1 MKLITLNFGT
11 WNNGARGG
19 RLRRIYQRIYIKGYK
34 WTPFVTVRFKL
45 LPKQFYL
52 LFIFCVVRM
61 YLYYDTT
68 MRMIS
73 CVENNK
79 QLILSG
85 VSQQRELLARYTKWQ
100 GEYFERKEDMYNDID
115 KFLGS

>member
-45 LPKQFYL
+45 LVAN
-52 LFIFCVVRM
+52 IV
-61 YLYYDTT
+61 
-68 MRMIS
+68 
-73 CVENNK
+73 
-79 QLILSG
+79 
-85 VSQQRELLARYTKWQ
+85 
-100 GEYFERKEDMYNDID
+100 
-115 KFLGS
+115 

>member
-45 LPKQFYL
+45 LNQ
-52 LFIFCVVRM
+52 
-61 YLYYDTT
+61 
-68 MRMIS
+68 
-73 CVENNK
+73 NK
-79 QLILSG
+79 
-85 VSQQRELLARYTKWQ
+85 KD
-100 GEYFERKEDMYNDID
+100 ERKKRI
-115 KFLGS
+115 